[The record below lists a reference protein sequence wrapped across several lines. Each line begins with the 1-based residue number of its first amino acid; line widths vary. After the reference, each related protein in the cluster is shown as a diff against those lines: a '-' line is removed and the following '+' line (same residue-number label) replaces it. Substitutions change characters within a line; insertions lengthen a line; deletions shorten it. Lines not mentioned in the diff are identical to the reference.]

1 MTLIISLDDIFT
13 IITIVT
19 ALMAVAIAVIHIST
33 KHYFSTENGE
43 KLVNDC
49 LKKLF
54 DNDFKKLE
62 DDFKKLSASVKSD
75 IYNQDMHTSRMI
87 SYLLAKEGD
96 YIWSLG
102 WAAKAQKKYLLFKG
116 SYLTD
121 SDPEIYN
128 NFTIMT
134 YNLIIYNVRHL
145 LSGTSGIN
153 PNQVYKVIYN
163 NMISSHSPSL
173 ELISASGSFIPNGEQ
188 ESETKVIL
196 RTVKDLNDLNVAL
209 QIKQKILTE
218 KKYSDLRFSNLK
230 KQLELSQNMV
240 EYTVGVLL
248 TAALLYAEDN
258 SFRHPKELISQVE
271 AESMYGREMIKN
283 INKDTGNGNITDKEC
298 VDVVENNLNK
308 IVNTTDEKERC
319 LYYYE
324 LSKILVGHGITIP

>member
-1 MTLIISLDDIFT
+1 MTLIITLDDIGP
-13 IITIVT
+13 IITIV
-19 ALMAVAIAVIHIST
+19 ALSMTVVVAITYLYT
-33 KHYFSTENGE
+33 KHYLSTETG
-43 KLVNDC
+43 KRMIHDC
-49 LKKLF
+49 SKDSY
-54 DNDFKKLE
+54 DNDFTKLK
-62 DDFKKLSASVKSD
+62 DDVKKLSASVKSD

-87 SYLLAKEGD
+87 SYLLAKEGN

-121 SDPEIYN
+121 SDPKIYN

-145 LSGTSGIN
+145 LSGTSGID
-153 PNQVYKVIYN
+153 PNQVYKIIYN
-163 NMISSHSPSL
+163 NMLSSHSPSL
-173 ELISASGSFIPNGEQ
+173 ELISASGSFIPKGDQ

-196 RTVKDLNDLNVAL
+196 RTIKDLNDLNVVL
-209 QIKQKILTE
+209 QIKQNILAE
-218 KKYSDLRFSNLK
+218 ERYSDLRFSNLK

-258 SFRHPKELISQVE
+258 SFRHPKELISQVV
-271 AESMYGREMIKN
+271 AESMYGREMTKN
-283 INKDTGNGNITDKEC
+283 TKKDTGNGNITDKDS
-298 VDVVENNLNK
+298 VDIVKNNLNK
-308 IVNTTDEKERC
+308 IVNATDEKERY
-319 LYYYE
+319 LYYIE